1 MMKLKA
7 TGACYPFAGHTPHP
21 WRHANSPCPT
31 LSQRS
36 RPVPPIQ
43 HEEER
48 GVGKVGILV
57 KMAAWLEGLRQLRPL
72 VHLLLPLM
80 VHWIAD
86 EMTVSVLVDLTTNAL
101 CPGEENCSEA
111 IYINGIQQTITGI
124 FKMIVIPLL
133 GQLSDEYGRKPFLL
147 LTVSTNI
154 VPFSLLAINQARGTV
169 YAYYAIRTIAMIISK
184 GTIFCIAVAYVADIV
199 DEGKRAA
206 VFSWMTGLFSV
217 SLVIGNMLA
226 RFLPEEYIFQV
237 SIVLLTFVPVYMWLF
252 LNETVKSTRK
262 SDHDISCL
270 NKAVRIVTNRY
281 YSMKNAAY
289 IVFSSPTLK
298 RISFVSFFYE
308 LGSSGISSVIMYYMK
323 AVFGF
328 DKNQLSEVSIIVEVG
343 SIFSQILVLP
353 LLNPLVGERVI
364 LCAALLAYTA
374 YGLLYGLAWAPWV
387 PYVSTCFGIIYVLV
401 KPATYAVISKGSTSA
416 DQGKA
421 QGFVGGVQSIA
432 SFLSPLA
439 MSPLT
444 TWFLSS
450 DAPFNCRGFSIII
463 ATLSTVVALCFA
475 WTLNLDAPK
484 KNAEE
489 QTEDVETPL
498 LS

>member
-1 MMKLKA
+1 
-7 TGACYPFAGHTPHP
+7 
-21 WRHANSPCPT
+21 
-31 LSQRS
+31 
-36 RPVPPIQ
+36 
-43 HEEER
+43 
-48 GVGKVGILV
+48 
-57 KMAAWLEGLRQLRPL
+57 MAAWLEGLKQLRPL

-101 CPGEENCSEA
+101 CPGDTNCPEA
-111 IYINGIQQTITGI
+111 IYINGIQQTIVGI
-124 FKMIVIPLL
+124 FKMIVIPLM

-154 VPFSLLAINQARGTV
+154 VPFSLLAINQSRGTV
-169 YAYYAIRTIAMIISK
+169 YAYYALRTIAMIISK
-184 GTIFCIAVAYVADIV
+184 GTIFCIAVAYAADIV
-199 DEGKRAA
+199 DVGKRAA
-206 VFSWMTGLFSV
+206 VFSWMTGLFSI
-217 SLVIGNMLA
+217 SLVVGNLLA

-237 SIVLLTFVPVYMWLF
+237 SIVLLIFVPVYMSLF
-252 LNETVKSTRK
+252 LKETIRSTRK
-262 SDHDISCL
+262 PDDDNSCL
-270 NKAVRIVTNRY
+270 NKAVKIVTNRY

-289 IVFSSPTLK
+289 VVTSSSTLK

-328 DKNQLSEVSIIVEVG
+328 DKNQLSEVSMIVEIG

-364 LCAALLAYTA
+364 LCVALLAYTG

-387 PYVSTCFGIIYVLV
+387 PYVSTSFGIIYVLV

-421 QGFVGGVQSIA
+421 QGFVAGVQSIA

-450 DAPFNCRGFSIII
+450 DAPFNCKGFSIII

-475 WTLNLDAPK
+475 WTLNLDAPPK
-484 KNAEE
+484 KNAEAEE
-489 QTEDVETPL
+489 QAEDVETPL